1 MMQRPNNMFRH
12 RIFDCRLIP
21 RVTGLLCGFIIGV
34 NVARADC
41 PPEPPPETKATD
53 ENGLLAAQAL
63 FSAGIALSERNDC
76 SGALTY
82 FLQSRAVARRMSSTW
97 NAAHCL
103 NLLQRYPE
111 ALAFYEEVR
120 RDFYDTLNDT
130 QKKEIEGAIQDLRSK
145 IVVAKIEES
154 SGLYAVD
161 GKQCGELPRTQ
172 PIYLFPGEHRLQI
185 WQRGR
190 AEASLIF
197 QGMPG
202 EKIPIRLPPV
212 VPLPVV
218 RLPVVPLKGQ
228 WFVQGT
234 ASVGWGGTKSSEF
247 IGFLAQTRDGYRFP
261 NQLSLALVLGMFY
274 GMPTLDSEDSAYL
287 PSGENDDTGV
297 VKPYFIR
304 RAPLFGPFMGV
315 STGWEPRV
323 DENFNAMFRVGIG
336 VMGMQSKNEID
347 IVRGNNRYSVDDD
360 KGVLVRGRDVVR
372 SVPPYATFDV
382 GLMFH
387 RKQLYLGLSLGV
399 FILLDDVPLKPEA
412 PVRFEENNRV
422 NTITFSAEKRDEIER
437 GFFFLPQ
444 IVVGFDP

>member
-1 MMQRPNNMFRH
+1 
-12 RIFDCRLIP
+12 
-21 RVTGLLCGFIIGV
+21 
-34 NVARADC
+34 
-41 PPEPPPETKATD
+41 
-53 ENGLLAAQAL
+53 L
-63 FSAGIALSERNDC
+63 FKAGIELRDKKDWAGALSF
-76 SGALTY
+76 
-82 FLQSRAVARRMSSTW
+82 FLQSRAIERRMSSTW

-103 NLLQRYPE
+103 NMLQRYPE
-111 ALAFYEEVR
+111 ALALYEEVK
-120 RDFYDTLNDT
+120 RDFYDTLDDA
-130 QKKEIEGAIQDLRSK
+130 QKKEIEGAIQDLYSK
-145 IVVAKIEES
+145 IVIAKIEES
-154 SGLYAVD
+154 SGLYAID
-161 GKQCGELPRTQ
+161 GKQCGDLPRTQ
-172 PIYLFPGEHRLQI
+172 PVYLLPGEHRFQI

-197 QGMPG
+197 GGIPG
-202 EKIPIRLPPV
+202 EQKSIRLP
-212 VPLPVV
+212 PVV

-297 VKPYFIR
+297 VKPYFTR
-304 RAPLFGPFMGV
+304 RAPLFGPFMGI

-323 DENFNAMFRVGIG
+323 DQNFNAMFRVGIG

-360 KGVLVRGRDVVR
+360 KGVSVRGRDVVR

-387 RKQLYLGLSLGV
+387 RKQFYFGLSVGV

-422 NTITFSAEKRDEIER
+422 NTITFAAEKRDEIER
-437 GFFFLPQ
+437 GVFFLPQ

>member
-1 MMQRPNNMFRH
+1 MMQPPNDMFRL
-12 RIFDCRLIP
+12 RMIDCRLMP
-21 RVTGLLCGFIIGV
+21 RVTSLLCGFIIGM

-53 ENGLLAAQAL
+53 ENGLSAAQAL
-63 FSAGIALSERNDC
+63 FTAGVALRERDDC

-103 NLLQRYPE
+103 NVLKRYPE
-111 ALAFYEEVR
+111 ALALYEEVR
-120 RDFYDTLNDT
+120 RDFYDTLDDT
-130 QKKEIEGAIQDLRSK
+130 QKKEIEGAIQDLYSK
-145 IVVAKIEES
+145 IVIAKIEES
-154 SGLYAVD
+154 SGLYAID

-172 PIYLFPGEHRLQI
+172 PVYLLPGEHRFQI

-197 QGMPG
+197 GGMPG
-202 EKIPIRLPPV
+202 EQTSIRLP
-212 VPLPVV
+212 PVV
-218 RLPVVPLKGQ
+218 RLPVVPPKGQ

-234 ASVGWGGTKSSEF
+234 ASVGWGGTKSAEF
-247 IGFLAQTRDGYRFP
+247 IGFMAQTRDGYRFP

-274 GMPTLDSEDSAYL
+274 GMPTADSEERKSL
-287 PSGENDDTGV
+287 PSDKNDTSGA
-297 VKPYFIR
+297 VKPDFIR

-323 DENFNAMFRVGIG
+323 DQNFNAMFRVGIG

-347 IVRGNNRYSVDDD
+347 IERGTNRYSVDED
-360 KGVLVRGRDVVR
+360 KGVSVRGRDIVR

-387 RKQLYLGLSLGV
+387 RKQFYLGLSLGV
-399 FILLDDVPLKPEA
+399 FIVLDDVPLMPEA
-412 PVRFEENNRV
+412 PVRFEENDRV
-422 NTITFSAEKRDEIER
+422 NTITFPAEKRDEIER
-437 GFFFLPQ
+437 GLFFLPQ